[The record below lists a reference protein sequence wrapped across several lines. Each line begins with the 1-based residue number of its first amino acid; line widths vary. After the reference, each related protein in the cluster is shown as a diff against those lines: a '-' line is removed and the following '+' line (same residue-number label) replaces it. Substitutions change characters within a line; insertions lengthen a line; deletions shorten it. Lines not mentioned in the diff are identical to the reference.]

1 MKRIQ
6 KDVPKDSIE
15 EIILK
20 TIEEHNSYIDYAIED
35 FKKKTQ
41 QLAASIC
48 YQTITALRKDET
60 SFDVKELSRKINRE
74 IIKII
79 LASL

>member
-1 MKRIQ
+1 MKKVQ
-6 KDVPKDSIE
+6 NVPKDSIE

-48 YQTITALRKDET
+48 DKTITTLRKDET